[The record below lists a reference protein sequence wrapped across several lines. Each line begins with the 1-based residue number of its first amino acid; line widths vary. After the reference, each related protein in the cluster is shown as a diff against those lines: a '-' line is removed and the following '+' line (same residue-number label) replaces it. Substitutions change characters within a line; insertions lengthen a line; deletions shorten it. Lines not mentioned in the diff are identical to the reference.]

1 MKLILVYSG
10 FDPKILTKAQGTEY
24 MRKKLIKG
32 KDLKALLD
40 FQKKLLTKY
49 ENVNKD
55 TPN

>member
-40 FQKKLLTKY
+40 F
-49 ENVNKD
+49 
-55 TPN
+55 